1 MLNPLGLLGFG
12 FGHAKI
18 SKKRKLVALLI
29 AAGAD
34 FLQWVLLP
42 MVIEGALSPLDW
54 AVDLATAAALLL
66 VVGFKARLALA
77 FTAELIPGLDMFPTW
92 VALVLTL
99 PTDDEERSVSESDGA
114 KGTVEYLPPADV
126 RPADKAP

>member
-12 FGHAKI
+12 FGHAKV
-18 SKKRKLVALLI
+18 SKRRKLVALLI
-29 AAGAD
+29 AAAAD

-42 MVIEGALSPLDW
+42 MVVEGALSPLDW

-99 PTDDEERSVSESDGA
+99 PTDEEAPSAPSGSA
-114 KGTVEYLPPADV
+114 AHGTVEYLPPAEA
-126 RPADKAP
+126 RPADKTP